1 MLFRSLMRLC
11 RKVSPKLVEVVL
23 DERDAVLCRS
33 LKNAK
38 GKRVVGVVSLQHLEG
53 IERLWDKQ

>member
-1 MLFRSLMRLC
+1 MRLC